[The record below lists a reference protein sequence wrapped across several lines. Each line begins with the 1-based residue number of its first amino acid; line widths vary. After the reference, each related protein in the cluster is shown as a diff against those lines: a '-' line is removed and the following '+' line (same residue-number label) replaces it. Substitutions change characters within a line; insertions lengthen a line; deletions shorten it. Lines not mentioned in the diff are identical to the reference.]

1 MRQNFAFDKLWTD
14 KRWTVAAVL
23 ALVLCAFAV
32 FMILRWP
39 FSQARI
45 VQSLQETFPAAVTF
59 QKFRPTYFPHPGC
72 VAEGVSFRRLGSST
86 QTRAIVT
93 IQKLKIQGHYL
104 DLLFRP
110 GYLARITAKGFLVHV
125 PPIGTEVQETGW
137 RETPSNTRV
146 GEIVLDGSA
155 IEIARVDGK
164 PALRFDIHKLRLGSV
179 SEKTAWSYQLAF
191 HNPLPPGEIQAHGK
205 FGPYHSGD
213 AGETSI
219 AGEYNF
225 EKADLGVFEGIAG
238 TLSSMDKF
246 QGRLKEIEAQGAVD
260 VPNFEVT
267 RSKHAVH
274 LTSKYHAFVNGTNG
288 DVRLERVSTTFL
300 KTRVEAK
307 GEISGKA
314 GTHGK
319 TATVDLIVAEGR
331 IQDVL
336 RLFVREPKPPL
347 NGVTDFK
354 VHAVIPPGDERF
366 PRKVRLSGDFGIAG
380 GQFSKP
386 STQERVGDFSERA
399 SGEKPEDQD
408 PEEREGVIS
417 KLSGHVELRDSIAT
431 FTNFSFVVP
440 GATAQMHGTYG
451 LESRKVDL
459 HGTLKSSA
467 ELSKMTT
474 GVKSVLLKPFDA
486 LFKKKR
492 AGAVV
497 PAHLI
502 GTYDDPQPGLDI
514 PSKKSASKK
523 PPQESES
530 AEN

>member
-1 MRQNFAFDKLWTD
+1 MRRDFASAKLRTK
-14 KRWTVAAVL
+14 KRWTVPAAV
-23 ALVLCAFAV
+23 AVALCASAF
-32 FMILRWP
+32 FLILRWP
-39 FSQARI
+39 FSQTRI
-45 VQSLQETFPAAVTF
+45 VRSLQETFPVTVTF
-59 QKFRPTYFPHPGC
+59 QNFRPTYFPHPGC
-72 VAEGVSFRRLGSST
+72 VAAGVSLQRLGSSA
-86 QTRAIVT
+86 QTPPIVT

-110 GYLARITAKGFLVHV
+110 GFLARIATKGFLVRV
-125 PPIGTEVQETGW
+125 PPTGTHVQETGW
-137 RETPSNTRV
+137 RETPSNIRV

-155 IEIARVDGK
+155 VEIARTDDK
-164 PALRFDIHKLRLGSV
+164 SALRFDIHKLRLGSV
-179 SEKTAWSYQLAF
+179 SEKTAWSYELAI
-191 HNPLPPGEIQAHGK
+191 HNPLPPGEIYAHGK
-205 FGPYHSGD
+205 FGPYNSGD
-213 AGETSI
+213 TGETPI
-219 AGEYNF
+219 AGEYDF

-238 TLSSMDKF
+238 TLSSRDKF
-246 QGRLKEIEAQGAVD
+246 QGKLKEIETQGAVD

-267 RSKHAVH
+267 RSKHPIH
-274 LTSKYHAFVNGTNG
+274 LTSKYHALVNGTNG
-288 DVRLERVSTTFL
+288 DVTLERVSATFL
-300 KTRVEAK
+300 KTRIEAK
-307 GEISGKA
+307 GEIAGKP
-314 GTHGK
+314 GLHGK
-319 TATVDLIVAEGR
+319 TASVDLTVLDGR

-347 NGVTDFK
+347 NGVTEFRAH
-354 VHAVIPPGDERF
+354 VVIPPGNQRF
-366 PRKVRLSGDFGIAG
+366 LQKVRLSGDFGIAG
-380 GQFSKP
+380 GQFTKP
-386 STQERVGDFSERA
+386 STQEKVGDFSERA

-408 PEEREGVIS
+408 PADKERVIS
-417 KLSGHVELRDSIAT
+417 NLFGHVELRDTIAT

-459 HGTLKSSA
+459 HGTLKSTA

-514 PSKKSASKK
+514 PSKK
-523 PPQESES
+523 PPQKPNS
-530 AEN
+530 AVN